1 MKKTLIILMFVVS
14 TSLSAQDK
22 IDRLSDKVDRIA
34 EQQAITNTKVDK
46 LTEQMIETNKQMRET
61 NKLVAVNSADINNLD
76 KYFDML
82 LYIAS
87 VCGGVFFVGIIM
99 LFRLILWDRK
109 LANTPLQITT
119 AELRKDID
127 LLKQQGEKRNV
138 LLRKILEKFPDLAP
152 DLARLA

>member
-1 MKKTLIILMFVVS
+1 MFIVS
-14 TSLSAQDK
+14 TNLSAQDK
-22 IDRLSDKVDRIA
+22 IDRLSDKVDRMAEQIA
-34 EQQAITNTKVDK
+34 ELNK
-46 LTEQMIETNKQMRET
+46 QMIETNKQIAET

-119 AELRKDID
+119 AELRKEFD
-127 LLKQQGEKRNV
+127 LLKQREQKTNT
-138 LLRKILEKFPDLAP
+138 LLKKILEKFPDLAG
-152 DLARLA
+152 LA

>member
-1 MKKTLIILMFVVS
+1 MFVVS

-119 AELRKDID
+119 AELRKEFD
-127 LLKQQGEKRNV
+127 LLKQREQKTNT
-138 LLRKILEKFPDLAP
+138 LLKKILEKFPDLAG
-152 DLARLA
+152 LA